1 VAARP
6 ERVVG
11 PARVEAGPST
21 LEAPDPALP
30 DSLLGSVHGVI
41 GADAPPVRFASTVE
55 APAPAAPDEV
65 EPPEEVVPLGAPDH
79 GAAPERAHGAAHT
92 RPDRLTRL
100 LNRIPAGIRA
110 WLPLTLVGL
119 MIAAGVVLRFATS
132 SHLWLD
138 EAITVEIAR
147 RSVSGML
154 AALRHDGA
162 PPLYYLMLHFWTGI
176 FGGGDIAV
184 RALSGVLSVATLPVA
199 WLAGRRVARV
209 AAAFGHVE
217 KSSTHRAGTAALLL
231 FATSPYAIRYG
242 SEARMYSLVVLL
254 VLLFGLAL
262 ARALEQPGPKRWIPL
277 TLTTA
282 ALAYTHYW
290 TFLLLG
296 TVAVFLLLQSRRRE
310 HYREPCRKALISM
323 LAASVLFLPWV
334 PTFVFQMLHTGTPWA
349 PKVQAQVLLD
359 TIFDWAGNASTGAL
373 LGLVLM
379 FAAFIGVT
387 ARPAGD
393 GLHVDLKGRVPGRY
407 LLMVWLVPLL
417 LAYFASMTGGSAYVE
432 RYTGISLPAFLL
444 LAALGLGLMPNR
456 RLVAALLVV
465 ASVTGLIG
473 GAGLARSERTQA
485 GEIATRIAAQARPG
499 DVVAYCPDQLGPA
512 VHRALVRDHTAPE
525 VREIAFADKLGPS
538 MVDWVD
544 YASRMEH
551 ASGADFAVQVDN
563 LAGPDSSIYF
573 VRADG
578 YRTLETTCGSI
589 SDQLA
594 ALRDRTFQ
602 VSRRQVVEGA
612 TLERFSTR

>member
-1 VAARP
+1 VEQRSSAPLSGSPNGTSTGIQPRTPDPSAPDALLRP
-6 ERVVG
+6 PNG
-11 PARVEAGPST
+11 TIEAGRPRVAVRE
-21 LEAPDPALP
+21 EAPE
-30 DSLLGSVHGVI
+30 
-41 GADAPPVRFASTVE
+41 AS
-55 APAPAAPDEV
+55 
-65 EPPEEVVPLGAPDH
+65 PEQPSPSG
-79 GAAPERAHGAAHT
+79 R
-92 RPDRLTRL
+92 RPDRLS
-100 LNRIPAGIRA
+100 RILSHVPA
-110 WLPLTLVGL
+110 WLRNWVPLLLVGAT
-119 MIAAGVVLRFATS
+119 IAIGIVLRFATN

-138 EAITVEIAR
+138 EAITIEIAR
-147 RSVSGML
+147 RSVPALL

-162 PPLYYLMLHFWTGI
+162 PPLYYLLLHFWTGI
-176 FGGGDIAV
+176 FGGSDVAV

-242 SEARMYSLVVLL
+242 SETRMYSMVVLL

-262 ARALEQPGPKRWIPL
+262 ARALEQPKPERWVLL
-277 TLTTA
+277 TLATA

-290 TFLLLG
+290 TFLLLA

-310 HYREPCRKALISM
+310 HYREPCRKALLSM
-323 LAASVLFLPWV
+323 VAASVLFLPWL

-359 TIFDWAGNASTGAL
+359 TIFDWAGHASTGAL
-373 LGLVLM
+373 LGLVLL
-379 FAAFIGVT
+379 FAAFVGLT

-407 LLMVWLVPLL
+407 LAAVWLVPLL
-417 LAYFASMTGGSAYVE
+417 LAYFAATTGGSAYVE

-444 LAALGLGLMPNR
+444 LAALGLGLLPNR
-456 RLVAALLVV
+456 RLVAALLII
-465 ASVTGLIG
+465 ASITGLIG
-473 GAGLARSERTQA
+473 GAGLARGERTQ
-485 GEIATRIAAQARPG
+485 GSEIAAKIAEQARPG

-512 VHRALVRDHTAPE
+512 VHRSLARRHVSSE
-525 VREIAFADKLGPS
+525 VKEIAFADQLGPA

-544 YASRMEH
+544 YADRMKQ
-551 ASGADFAVQVDN
+551 ASGADFAAQVDE
-563 LAGPDSSIYF
+563 LAGPDASIYY

-578 YRTLETTCGSI
+578 YRTLESTCASI

-594 ALRDRTFQ
+594 SFRDRTFQ
-602 VSRRQVVEGA
+602 VARGAVVEGG
-612 TLERFSTR
+612 TLERFSTSR